1 VKCASGEEEI
11 VMKTTCMRT
20 WSVALIL
27 LVLGAS
33 PALSR
38 ETTIEATA
46 PLAEHSEAALRT
58 ALMVAIG
65 KALTDAKS
73 QGVRLVRL
81 DQARVE
87 GETVRIR
94 VLATDDGL
102 GRERTVDPLP
112 RPHADQTGAPAE
124 EPRR

>member
-1 VKCASGEEEI
+1 
-11 VMKTTCMRT
+11 MKTTCMRT

-94 VLATDDGL
+94 VLATDEGL
-102 GRERTVDPLP
+102 GRERTADPLP